1 MACFKWKNRNFI
13 RAAFEDQW
21 SQYMFLTWV
30 TLILEH
36 GEHYIEKKGICLY
49 LGINKVEGVE
59 NGINTPRWFFSA

>member
-1 MACFKWKNRNFI
+1 
-13 RAAFEDQW
+13 
-21 SQYMFLTWV
+21 MFLTWV